1 MPSHLAKRTDS
12 YMRSCSLYKIPH
24 SLSHKEPS
32 YHLCRVILA
41 FWSLFATPSGTLGL
55 GKRDIHSRHIELT
68 PPLTNETTFTLERL
82 TSLILYPWDWCRYH
96 QLTPME
102 YRKVTQT
109 DEYAVL
115 WSWYA
120 TLTHLCCLYTVP
132 YAICDVSIV
141 TVPVWGQGVCSS
153 VIRGAFVIALEWIM
167 VGRSSCH
174 HHWLFWD
181 LNAWLD
187 ACKSCILTTN
197 PQLLRWIYV
206 EYKQKE
212 KRCSFQT
219 ALCLQSIEWWK
230 SLNFSEPPTQSD
242 HMTPTQS
249 EHLAPHSIWTHG
261 PLNLITWPQLNLIT
275 WPHSIRS
282 HDSYKYKIE
291 CSDRVSHDSS
301 VGKMNPTVSPLC
313 GPGSIP
319 GHEKVF
325 QGIFLADHH
334 LPTRPEPAWRKMAQS
349 PFNGTIKFVEIEEEA
364 VSLTMDRR
372 RLEDWFWPKII
383 YKIDGLLW

>member
-109 DEYAVL
+109 DEHAVL

-249 EHLAPHSIWTHG
+249 EHLAPSIWSHDPNSIWSPDPTQSDHMILINIKLNVLTESVMIAQWG
-261 PLNLITWPQLNLIT
+261 KWIPRSVLSVARVPFPAMAKYFKEFFWLTTICQPVLSQPGGKWLNLP
-275 WPHSIRS
+275 S
-282 HDSYKYKIE
+282 
-291 CSDRVSHDSS
+291 
-301 VGKMNPTVSPLC
+301 
-313 GPGSIP
+313 
-319 GHEKVF
+319 
-325 QGIFLADHH
+325 
-334 LPTRPEPAWRKMAQS
+334 MA
-349 PFNGTIKFVEIEEEA
+349 
-364 VSLTMDRR
+364 L
-372 RLEDWFWPKII
+372 
-383 YKIDGLLW
+383 